1 MKFYELFMAF
11 RYITSN
17 LRQSIIIATAMS
29 IGVALIVWIPSIN
42 LSFFQDLIDKSVKSA
57 PNITITKELDKFER
71 NVPTFEQFFPDR
83 ELLLEDQVLTRKRDI
98 KTYKEIMKKI
108 ENVEQI
114 ESMAPYV
121 EQQGFVIRGAEER
134 GAQIRGIIPEQEIKV
149 VNIEE
154 DIIKGQI
161 RNLGINDIVLG
172 VTLAEKLNAGL
183 GDRVTITGPR
193 GTSKNLKVTGIFSTG
208 LRANDEFKVYVSLKS
223 AQQVFELGN
232 DVNGIGIKVKDIYEA
247 ENIARELRAKT
258 GLDVESWMTEN
269 KQILDQISRFRLI
282 ILFINFLII
291 FSAASSITSVF
302 IMLIAS
308 KSKEIGILKSMGA
321 KNASVMS
328 LFVIQ
333 AVVLSLIAYVVGIII
348 SKLLL
353 IWYAG
358 IIESAGQTFLSTEV
372 PEFKISKQYAAL
384 AFFYSLFT
392 SILASVIPSY
402 QAAKLNPVEAI
413 NA

>member
-1 MKFYELFMAF
+1 MKFYELFMAS

-17 LRQSIIIATAMS
+17 LRQSIIITAAMS
-29 IGVALIVWIPSIN
+29 VGIAIIIWVPSIN
-42 LSFFQDLIDKSVKSA
+42 LSFFNDLIDKSVESA
-57 PNITITKELDKFER
+57 PNIIITKELDTFER
-71 NVPTFEQFFPDR
+71 NVPTFELFFGDR
-83 ELLLEDQVLTRKRDI
+83 ELLLEDQVLTRKRNI
-98 KTYKEIMKKI
+98 KSYREVMGKI
-108 ENVEQI
+108 KGVEQI
-114 ESMAPYV
+114 VAMAPFV
-121 EQQGFVIRGAEER
+121 DQQGFIIRGAEER
-134 GAQIRGIIPEQEIKV
+134 GAQVRGIIPEQELNV
-149 VNIEE
+149 VDIEN
-154 DIIKGQI
+154 DIVKGQI
-161 RNLGINDIVLG
+161 RNLGINDIVIG

-183 GDRVTITGPR
+183 GDRITVTGPR

-208 LRANDEFKVYVSLKS
+208 LRANDEFRVYVSLKTG
-223 AQQVFELGN
+223 QQIFELGS

-247 ENIARELRAKT
+247 ENIAKELRKRT
-258 GLDVESWMTEN
+258 GLDVDSWMEEN
-269 KQILDQISRFRLI
+269 KQILDQISRFKLI

-308 KSKEIGILKSMGA
+308 KAKEIGILKSMGA
-321 KNASVMS
+321 KNHSVMA

-333 AVVLSLIAYVVGIII
+333 AVVLSLLAYGIGILIA
-348 SKLLL
+348 KLLL

-372 PEFKISKQYAAL
+372 PEFKISREYAVF
-384 AFFYSLFT
+384 AFFYSVLT
-392 SILASVIPSY
+392 SILASIIPSY